1 MRRALLSL
9 LLIGCSGTLLAQ
21 GEVEPPIAHDHP
33 AGQEGPRPE
42 NSRLETAAAT
52 RVSTVKGVLASR
64 KDDEDVVLRG
74 RIVRHVKGDDYIF
87 TDGTGEIE
95 IEIDDDDYPRD
106 RIAMDTEIEIR
117 GEVDLDRNEQPTIE
131 VDELA
136 SAPPRAR

>member
-9 LLIGCSGTLLAQ
+9 LLIGCAGTLLAQ
-21 GEVEPPIAHDHP
+21 GEVEPPMTSDRP
-33 AGQEGPRPE
+33 ADQEGPRSE
-42 NSRLETAAAT
+42 YSRLETAAAT
-52 RVSTVKGVLASR
+52 RVSTVKEVLASR

-74 RIVRHVKGDDYIF
+74 RIVRHVGGDDYIF

-95 IEIDDDDYPRD
+95 VEIDDDDYPRD